1 MYFEYDDVKCLIY
14 SGTYDVKIRLLWGN
28 FDSDWDI
35 TAFKRTKKKVGK
47 KLDLRWINNVVRA
60 FFGSNLKTLVIIAF
74 YAFIFL
80 PILIRHLISFRK
92 KVSTK

>member
-47 KLDLRWINNVVRA
+47 N
-60 FFGSNLKTLVIIAF
+60 
-74 YAFIFL
+74 
-80 PILIRHLISFRK
+80 
-92 KVSTK
+92 